1 MDPSNLSK
9 WELKISASES
19 KVLVLHLIGEAN
31 RKMMSSE
38 MDDMR
43 IGCFRR
49 TGCLITRDVNA
60 ELDALIRPQGV
71 TVEFNIPSGE
81 TVDNSDMDD
90 VEGSALNDDSSD
102 GLDQLSNYVEDD
114 EEDESADL
122 DIDGVEV

>member
-38 MDDMR
+38 MDEMR

-81 TVDNSDMDD
+81 TVENSDFDNVVD
-90 VEGSALNDDSSD
+90 SALNDDGSD
-102 GLDQLSNYVEDD
+102 GLGQLSNYVQDD
-114 EEDESADL
+114 DEDESADL